1 MERISLII
9 GIMLVLIL
17 TGCKDLKP
25 QNADDSVLEE
35 DSLEV
40 ADSLTEEE
48 SMDELISEEPMPV
61 SAEELFDDF
70 LFNFASNKRLQMERV
85 KFPIIVSSEAKADT
99 LEKDE
104 WQMEHFFMHHGEYTL
119 IFDSEAQ
126 MEAVKDTSVNHAIVE
141 KIFMDQGFVCQYQ
154 FDRKNG
160 RWMLDRMNKQTMSH
174 NPNASFLSFYRR
186 FATDSVFRQQSLAQE
201 IAFSGPDPDN
211 DFDQMEGVITPD
223 FWEAF
228 APELPH
234 GTIYNIVYGHPH
246 SHSNTKIFVLR
257 GIANGLEVEMTF
269 HREHNQWRL
278 TKLSE

>member
-99 LEKDE
+99 LEKND

>member
-99 LEKDE
+99 LEKND

-201 IAFSGPDPDN
+201 IAFSGPDPDD

>member
-99 LEKDE
+99 LEKND

-269 HREHNQWRL
+269 HREHDQWRL

>member
-99 LEKDE
+99 LEKED

>member
-1 MERISLII
+1 MEKRTLIL
-9 GIMLVLIL
+9 GIVMVLIL
-17 TGCKDLKP
+17 TCCKDLKP
-25 QNADDSVLEE
+25 QKSDDSTLDE
-35 DSLEV
+35 DSLEL

-48 SMDELISEEPMPV
+48 SMDELISEAPMPV
-61 SAEELFDDF
+61 AAEELFDDF

-85 KFPIIVSSEAKADT
+85 KFPIIVSSEAKTDT
-99 LEKDE
+99 LDRKE

-126 MEAVKDTSVNHAIVE
+126 MESVSDTSVNHAIVE
-141 KIFMDQGFVCQYQ
+141 KIFLDQGFVCQYQ

-211 DFDQMEGVITPD
+211 DFEQMEGVITPD
-223 FWEAF
+223 FWDAF

-246 SHSNTKIFVLR
+246 THSNVKIFLLR
-257 GIANGLEVEMTF
+257 GIANGMEVALTF
-269 HREHNQWRL
+269 RREHNEWKL

>member
-1 MERISLII
+1 
-9 GIMLVLIL
+9 
-17 TGCKDLKP
+17 
-25 QNADDSVLEE
+25 
-35 DSLEV
+35 
-40 ADSLTEEE
+40 
-48 SMDELISEEPMPV
+48 
-61 SAEELFDDF
+61 LFDDF

-99 LEKDE
+99 LDRKE

-126 MEAVKDTSVNHAIVE
+126 MESVSDTSVNHAIVE
-141 KIFMDQGFVCQYQ
+141 KIFLDQGFVCQYQ

-211 DFDQMEGVITPD
+211 DFEQMEGVITPD
-223 FWEAF
+223 FWDAF

-246 SHSNTKIFVLR
+246 THSNVKIFLLR
-257 GIANGLEVEMTF
+257 GIANGMEVALTF
-269 HREHNQWRL
+269 RREHNEWKL

>member
-160 RWMLDRMNKQTMSH
+160 RWMLARMNKQTMSH

>member
-99 LEKDE
+99 LEKND

-228 APELPH
+228 APELPY

>member
-99 LEKDE
+99 LEKSD

>member
-1 MERISLII
+1 MERLSLII
-9 GIMLVLIL
+9 GIMMVLIL

-99 LEKDE
+99 LEKND

>member
-99 LEKDE
+99 LEKND

-234 GTIYNIVYGHPH
+234 GTIYNIMYGHPH

>member
-1 MERISLII
+1 MERISLIV

-99 LEKDE
+99 LEKND

-119 IFDSEAQ
+119 IFDSDAQ

>member
-99 LEKDE
+99 LEKEE

-211 DFDQMEGVITPD
+211 DFDQIEGVITPD